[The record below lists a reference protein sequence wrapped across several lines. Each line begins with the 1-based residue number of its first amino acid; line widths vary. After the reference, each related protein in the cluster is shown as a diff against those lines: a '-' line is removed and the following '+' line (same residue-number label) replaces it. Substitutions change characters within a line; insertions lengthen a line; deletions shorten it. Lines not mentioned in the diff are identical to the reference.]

1 MWRSTGP
8 GPAETPTESVT
19 KEGKGEKSP
28 NYSLSTTALETI
40 NLQIKLFSFPPLFV
54 NFQTEQK
61 ESFRAKN
68 DSS

>member
-40 NLQIKLFSFPPLFV
+40 NLQIKLFPPLFV

-68 DSS
+68 DFS